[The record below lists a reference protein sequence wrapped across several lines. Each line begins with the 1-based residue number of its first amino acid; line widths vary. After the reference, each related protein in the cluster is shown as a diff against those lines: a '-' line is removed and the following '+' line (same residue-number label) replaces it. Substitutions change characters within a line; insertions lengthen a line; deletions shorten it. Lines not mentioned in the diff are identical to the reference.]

1 MMRYYIGFLVTF
13 GLLILLVFLL
23 FHGGGS
29 KANVPTTSAPLY
41 SYASTSAQVRL
52 TIDGPINANQ
62 NHQQVQ
68 ITADQNSV
76 TYDQIQGYDGNV
88 INQQQFTNSENA
100 YSAFLHALEVAGF
113 TEGNSS
119 AALSDEQGQCPL
131 GDRFTFELIQNG
143 NDLERFWTT
152 SCPKSPRNYEG
163 DAPLTI
169 TLFQAQ
175 VPGYGTL
182 TKNLFL

>member
-23 FHGGGS
+23 FHGGN

-41 SYASTSAQVRL
+41 SYASTGSQVRL

-62 NHQQVQ
+62 DHVQVQ
-68 ITADQNSV
+68 ITANQNIV

-88 INQQQFTNSENA
+88 INQQQFNNSENA

-113 TEGNSS
+113 TEGNTSR
-119 AALSDEQGQCPL
+119 ALSDEQGQCSL
-131 GDRFTFELIQNG
+131 GDRFIFELIQNG
-143 NDLERFWTT
+143 NDIERFWVT
-152 SCPKSPRNYEG
+152 SCPKSLRSYEG

-169 TLFQAQ
+169 TLFEAQ
-175 VPGYGTL
+175 VPEYGTL
-182 TKNLFL
+182 TKNLAL

>member
-23 FHGGGS
+23 FHGGN
-29 KANVPTTSAPLY
+29 KTNVPTTSAPLY
-41 SYASTSAQVRL
+41 SYASTGSQVRL

-62 NHQQVQ
+62 DHEQVQ
-68 ITADQNSV
+68 ITANQNTV

-88 INQQQFTNSENA
+88 VNQQQFTNSENA
-100 YSAFLHALEVAGF
+100 YSAFLHALEVSGF
-113 TEGNSS
+113 TEGSTSS
-119 AALSDEQGQCPL
+119 ALSDEQGQCPL
-131 GDRFTFELIQNG
+131 GNRDIFELIQNG

-152 SCPKSPRNYEG
+152 NCAKSPRSFEG

-169 TLFQAQ
+169 ILFEAQ
-175 VPGYGTL
+175 VPEYATL
-182 TKNLFL
+182 TKNLVL